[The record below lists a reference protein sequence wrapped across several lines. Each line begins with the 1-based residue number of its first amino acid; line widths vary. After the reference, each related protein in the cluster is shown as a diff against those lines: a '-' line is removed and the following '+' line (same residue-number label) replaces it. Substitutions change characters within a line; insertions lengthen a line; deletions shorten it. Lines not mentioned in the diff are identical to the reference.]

1 MTRFDDQKGGSK
13 SPIFFMAQEIG
24 WAAKLVI
31 CAGQFAAGYQAPS
44 TTPFPSATARPESV
58 LAVMQRVGSLVLM
71 SLFSQGKS
79 QPMMN
84 SAQSIWG

>member
-1 MTRFDDQKGGSK
+1 MTRKEDQNLQFS
-13 SPIFFMAQEIG
+13 MAQEIG

-58 LAVMQRVGSLVLM
+58 LAVMQRVKGLGH
-71 SLFSQGKS
+71 LFLPSG
-79 QPMMN
+79 N
-84 SAQSIWG
+84 LT